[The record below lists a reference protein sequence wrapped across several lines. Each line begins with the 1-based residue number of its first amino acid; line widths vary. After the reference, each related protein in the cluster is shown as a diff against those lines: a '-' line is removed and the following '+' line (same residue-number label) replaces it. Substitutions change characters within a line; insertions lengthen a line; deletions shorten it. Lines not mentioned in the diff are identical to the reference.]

1 MFDGMFEVVRHDMP
15 KERAKRFITQLQEF
29 YTAGWLKIM
38 GQ

>member
-1 MFDGMFEVVRHDMP
+1 MFNAYFELIIHAMP
-15 KERAKRFITQLQEF
+15 LEEAEKYLAELQEF